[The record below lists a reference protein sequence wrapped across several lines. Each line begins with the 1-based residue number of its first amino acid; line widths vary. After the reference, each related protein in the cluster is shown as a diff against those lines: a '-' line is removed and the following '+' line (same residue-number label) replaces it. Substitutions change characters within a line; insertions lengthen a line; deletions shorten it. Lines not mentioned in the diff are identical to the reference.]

1 MYKGLEMNLNPQMEK
16 RLIFSEL
23 FILQNKIQTKFDKVI
38 NEITSKQ
45 FIILMITKS
54 FHEAPSLTEV
64 ANHAGCSRQNVKKI
78 AVVLEQKGFVKLMP
92 EKGTRAIRIHLQ
104 DKFYAF
110 FDEFMNA
117 WGGQLEILFQ
127 GMDEQQIHELFVLL
141 HLMEENV
148 ERLGV

>member
-54 FHEAPSLTEV
+54 FREPPSLTEV

-78 AVVLEQKGFVKLMP
+78 VAVLEQKGFVKLVP

-104 DKFYAF
+104 EKFHTFY
-110 FDEFMNA
+110 DEFMHV
-117 WGGQLEILFQ
+117 WGDGIEVLFQ
-127 GMDEQQIHELFVLL
+127 GMSEQQIHALFVSL
-141 HLMEENV
+141 HLVEENV
-148 ERLGV
+148 DRYVK